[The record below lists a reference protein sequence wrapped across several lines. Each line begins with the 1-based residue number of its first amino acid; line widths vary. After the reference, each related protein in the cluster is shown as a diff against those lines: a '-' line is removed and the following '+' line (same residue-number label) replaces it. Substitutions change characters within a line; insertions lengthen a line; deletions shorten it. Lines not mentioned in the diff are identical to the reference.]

1 MYSVA
6 IIGSGPAGLACAELL
21 AKNGLEVLV
30 FDELKEFGGMVAYGI
45 PEFRIPLSLTRER
58 ISELQKKGIR
68 FQTKKVTSVKLLLK
82 SFGGEFDFVVLAIG
96 AGEGAKAGFKG
107 EESDCVID
115 AIDFLMQAK
124 LDKKLIL
131 KKDESVAVIGGGNA
145 AVDAARTALRQCKDV
160 TILYRRTE
168 EEMPALRAEIK
179 AAKEEGVKID
189 FLVAPKEL
197 IDVPENKMG
206 EGKAKEL
213 ICSKMILGEKDASG
227 RKKPIDSGKVCTYLL
242 DKLIVAVGQNQE
254 LLWLEKD
261 GVHIFRGLVKTDLS
275 GKTSL
280 DKVYACGDCVSG
292 AKTIGEAVKAGVT
305 VAKAIMLQ
313 VKK

>member
-6 IIGSGPAGLACAELL
+6 IIGSGPAGLACAEIL

-58 ISELQKKGIR
+58 IDELQKKGIR

-82 SFGGEFDFVVLAIG
+82 SFGGKSDFVVLAIG

-168 EEMPALRAEIK
+168 EEMPALRAEIE
-179 AAKEEGVKID
+179 AAKVEGVRFE

-197 IDVPENKMG
+197 LCENVLSK
-206 EGKAKEL
+206 KQNKL
-213 ICSKMILGEKDASG
+213 ICSKMALGEKDASG
-227 RKKPIDSGKVCTYLL
+227 RKKPIDSGKVCAFEF
-242 DKLIVAVGQNQE
+242 DKIIVAVGQNQE